1 MKKILIYILVG
12 VVIVI
17 CFFLSKYYEFKQNNQ
32 AINEFNIEYL
42 KYKDKEIYGIDIGNV
57 VNKAVNDNE
66 NNLIEK
72 DENGKY
78 MQDDIK
84 SINIEVKINDEE
96 KDKIYTMETLYGG
109 GMIQF
114 VKYYGQI
121 LFKCSK
127 VEYNSQGRVKYMLFE
142 QIEQ

>member
-12 VVIVI
+12 VVVVI
-17 CFFLSKYYEFKQNNQ
+17 CLFLSKYYEFKQNNQ

-42 KYKDKEIYGIDIGNV
+42 KYKDKEIYGIDIGNI

-72 DENGKY
+72 DEKGKY
-78 MQDDIK
+78 IQDEIK

-96 KDKIYTMETLYGG
+96 KDKIYTMETLYSG
-109 GMIQF
+109 GMVQF

-121 LFKCSK
+121 LFKCSQI
-127 VEYNSQGRVKYMLFE
+127 EYNSQGRVKYMLFE

>member
-1 MKKILIYILVG
+1 MKRILIYILV
-12 VVIVI
+12 IVTILI
-17 CFFLSKYYEFKQNNQ
+17 CLFLSKYFEYKQNMQ
-32 AINEFNIEYL
+32 IIDEFNDEYL
-42 KYKDKEIYGIDIGNV
+42 KYKDGEIEGIDIGNI

-66 NNLIEK
+66 SNYIKK
-72 DENGKY
+72 DKNGKY
-78 MQDDIK
+78 IQDDTK

-142 QIEQ
+142 QIAQ